1 MAGVAPAAAPL
12 DMLDQSGML
21 EGVDVDMLDTAMPL
35 IDPTAN
41 TYAPMA
47 PNSSE
52 QTPIASSADGSTPLH
67 NTMSGIGAGP
77 LPTGFGMPSAASTGS
92 TLTEFTKRR
101 NWSKLV
107 LEELRDLLCILS
119 PDGRVQYVSPSSR
132 ILTGYEPLYLL
143 NKLIAEFVH
152 QEDKNMFLRE
162 FNESIASGNPMR
174 FFYRFKKEDGSF
186 AIFEAHG
193 HPHYSSDVLPFGSGA
208 RHCRGFFMMSRPYP
222 TKNAALLD
230 SFLEHKIENERLT
243 KRIAEL
249 KKEEQEEQDTP
260 DPQWAKTTA
269 SASEVRT
276 EGQPESEIGS
286 SSTPAYDGM
295 PPPARPTVSNIA
307 LTRQNLNEVLA
318 AHRPDSINDKM
329 ARYEGATHIET
340 IEMLTGLRYR
350 DGERSEGISTGAT
363 SPALIRGDVGIPV
376 MPDRENRASLDK
388 KKKVKVAD
396 EYVCTDCGTLD
407 SPEWRKG
414 PTGPKTLCNACGCKT
429 DLASIT
435 TKPLTFC
442 SEMGEEREE
451 TPKYGKWYG
460 SFWDRSTFSRCALKH
475 CELRRVRVM
484 RPTSATSWRRWIV
497 FRRGGWDIGHM
508 IPVLQNHRWRLECVM
523 IPRGDLYLGRNQ
535 GATQK

>member
-1 MAGVAPAAAPL
+1 MAGVTATVPHLPDL
-12 DMLDQSGML
+12 MVDSL
-21 EGVDVDMLDTAMPL
+21 DVDMIDMTMPL
-35 IDPTAN
+35 DPTSQ
-41 TYAPMA
+41 TYTPIA

-52 QTPIASSADGSTPLH
+52 QTPMASGSDGTAGLRRSSL
-67 NTMSGIGAGP
+67 SSIGAGP
-77 LPTGFGMPSAASTGS
+77 LPTGFGMPQTASTGS

-101 NWSKLV
+101 NWSKLI

-119 PDGRVQYVSPSSR
+119 PDGRIQYISPSSR
-132 ILTGYEPLYLL
+132 LLTGYEPIFLL
-143 NKLIAEFVH
+143 TKLVAEFVH
-152 QEDKNMFLRE
+152 PDDKTMFLRE
-162 FNESIASGNPMR
+162 FNESIASRNPMR
-174 FFYRFKKEDGSF
+174 FFYRFKKEDGSY

-193 HPHYSSDVLPFGSGA
+193 HPHYSSDVMSFGNGA

-249 KKEEQEEQDTP
+249 KKEEQEEQEAQEQ
-260 DPQWAKTTA
+260 QWAKNNA
-269 SASEVRT
+269 SGSVSEALPT
-276 EGQPESEIGS
+276 EGQPDSEIGS
-286 SSTPAYDGM
+286 ASTPAYDGM
-295 PPPARPTVSNIA
+295 PPPARPGISNVA
-307 LTRQNLNEVLA
+307 LTRQNLDEVLA

-376 MPDRENRASLDK
+376 MPDRESRSSSDK

-414 PTGPKTLCNACGCKT
+414 PNGPKTLCNACGCEFSRSWT
-429 DLASIT
+429 LVIQL
-435 TKPLTFC
+435 LTAES
-442 SEMGEEREE
+442 SEMGKEREE
-451 TPKYGKWYG
+451 EAEHV
-460 SFWDRSTFSRCALKH
+460 DRTL
-475 CELRRVRVM
+475 
-484 RPTSATSWRRWIV
+484 
-497 FRRGGWDIGHM
+497 
-508 IPVLQNHRWRLECVM
+508 NHL
-523 IPRGDLYLGRNQ
+523 DSS
-535 GATQK
+535 

>member
-1 MAGVAPAAAPL
+1 
-12 DMLDQSGML
+12 MLDQVGML
-21 EGVDVDMLDTAMPL
+21 DGVDVDMMDPGMAP

-41 TYAPMA
+41 TYAPVA
-47 PNSSE
+47 PSSSE
-52 QTPIASSADGSTPLH
+52 QTPIASVADGSTSLH
-67 NTMSGIGAGP
+67 NSMSGVGAGP
-77 LPTGFGMPSAASTGS
+77 LPTGFGMPSTVTAGS

-119 PDGRVQYVSPSSR
+119 PDGRFQYVSPSSR
-132 ILTGYEPLYLL
+132 RLTGYEPLNLL
-143 NKLIAEFVH
+143 MKLIAEFVH
-152 QEDKNMFLRE
+152 HEDKNMFLRE

-174 FFYRFKKEDGSF
+174 FFYRFKTKDGSY

-193 HPHYSSDVLPFGSGA
+193 HPHYSSEVLSFGSRA

-222 TKNAALLD
+222 TKNASLLD

-249 KKEEQEEQDTP
+249 KKEEQEEQDTQ
-260 DPQWAKTTA
+260 DQQWPKTNP
-269 SASEVRT
+269 SASVSELRT
-276 EGQPESEIGS
+276 EGRAESELGS
-286 SSTPAYDGM
+286 TSTQAFDGM
-295 PPPARPTVSNIA
+295 PPPARPGVSNVA
-307 LTRQNLNEVLA
+307 LTRQNLDEVLA

-376 MPDRENRASLDK
+376 MPDRENRANLDK

-414 PTGPKTLCNACGCKT
+414 PNGPKTLCNACGRKFALGRNANC
-429 DLASIT
+429 AVAN
-435 TKPLTFC
+435 FEH
-442 SEMGEEREE
+442 SEMGKE
-451 TPKYGKWYG
+451 GKEATELVHKPSWT
-460 SFWDRSTFSRCALKH
+460 SFHSDAVQHDR
-475 CELRRVRVM
+475 ELRLK
-484 RPTSATSWRRWIV
+484 AEAV
-497 FRRGGWDIGHM
+497 FSDLYYVHSGKRDIM
-508 IPVLQNHRWRLECVM
+508 ASRYLAA
-523 IPRGDLYLGRNQ
+523 IPRRAGLLRLSFMT
-535 GATQK
+535 ACRFC

>member
-1 MAGVAPAAAPL
+1 MAGVTATVPHLPDL
-12 DMLDQSGML
+12 MDQAGMVDNL
-21 EGVDVDMLDTAMPL
+21 DVDMVDMTMPL
-35 IDPTAN
+35 GDPTSQN
-41 TYAPMA
+41 YAPIA

-52 QTPIASSADGSTPLH
+52 QTPMASSNDGTPSLPG
-67 NTMSGIGAGP
+67 TSLSGIGAGP
-77 LPTGFGMPSAASTGS
+77 LPTSFGMPQTTGTGS

-119 PDGRVQYVSPSSR
+119 PEGRIQYISPSSR
-132 ILTGYEPLYLL
+132 SLTGYEPISLL
-143 NKLIAEFVH
+143 TKLVADFVH
-152 QEDKNMFLRE
+152 SEDKTMFLRE

-174 FFYRFKKEDGSF
+174 FFYRFKKEDGSY

-193 HPHYSSDVLPFGSGA
+193 HPHYSSDVLSFGSGA

-222 TKNAALLD
+222 TKNTALLD

-249 KKEEQEEQDTP
+249 KKEEQEEVEVQEQ
-260 DPQWAKTTA
+260 QWAKNNA
-269 SASEVRT
+269 SGSASEALRT
-276 EGQPESEIGS
+276 EGQPDSEIGS
-286 SSTPAYDGM
+286 TSTPAYDGM
-295 PPPARPTVSNIA
+295 PPPARPGISNVA
-307 LTRQNLNEVLA
+307 LTRQNLDEALA

-376 MPDRENRASLDK
+376 MPDRENRSNVDK

-414 PTGPKTLCNACGCKT
+414 PNGPKTLCNACGCEFSQ
-429 DLASIT
+429 LRISAIQL
-435 TKPLTFC
+435 LTINS
-442 SEMGEEREE
+442 SEMGKEGEEE
-451 TPKYGKWYG
+451 TEHVDG
-460 SFWDRSTFSRCALKH
+460 TFNNSVPSYAIKCRKLKVPCAK
-475 CELRRVRVM
+475 R
-484 RPTSATSWRRWIV
+484 
-497 FRRGGWDIGHM
+497 
-508 IPVLQNHRWRLECVM
+508 
-523 IPRGDLYLGRNQ
+523 
-535 GATQK
+535 